1 MKKLV
6 FVLMIALGVNV
17 SSFAGTTNSNV
28 EYSSLDH
35 RNKSVV
41 VVEQGI
47 EFIIY
52 KNGSFDYAPLY
63 RNTNS
68 GSSVNIRTSNGN
80 TVNIATGG
88 NRAQTRLDVVYDRSG
103 RIARINNVVVAYDR
117 SNKVARI
124 GNADID
130 YRGANI
136 YVRDNAYAYN
146 DGRYIQGHNSNNF
159 DRDFDRNGGP
169 KKGGVRR

>member
-6 FVLMIALGVNV
+6 FVLMMALGVNV
-17 SSFAGTTNSNV
+17 SSFAGATNCNV

-63 RNTNS
+63 RNTNN

-80 TVNIATGG
+80 SVNIATGG
-88 NRAQTRLDVVYDRSG
+88 NRAHTRLDVIYDRSG
-103 RIARINNVVVAYDR
+103 RIARINNVIIAYNR

-136 YVRDNAYAYN
+136 YVRDTGYAYN
-146 DGRYIQGHNSNNF
+146 DGRYIQGHNNTNSI
-159 DRDFDRNGGP
+159 
-169 KKGGVRR
+169 RR

>member
-6 FVLMIALGVNV
+6 FVMMMALGVNV

-52 KNGSFDYAPLY
+52 KNGSFDYAPLN

-68 GSSVNIRTSNGN
+68 GSSVNIRTGNGS
-80 TVNIATGG
+80 TVNIATVG
-88 NRAQTRLDVVYDRSG
+88 NRANTRLDVVYDRSG
-103 RIARINNVVVAYDR
+103 RIARINNVVISYDR

-136 YVRDNAYAYN
+136 FVRDNAYAYN

-159 DRDFDRNGGP
+159 HRDFDRSGGP
-169 KKGGVRR
+169 KQSGVRR

>member
-6 FVLMIALGVNV
+6 FVLMMALGVNV

-35 RNKSVV
+35 RNKSVI

-68 GSSVNIRTSNGN
+68 GTSVNIRTSNGN

-103 RIARINNVVVAYDR
+103 RIARINNIVVAYDR

-159 DRDFDRNGGP
+159 DRDFDRKGGP